1 MMQVLI
7 RYNTKSLSDNDK
19 WRVLIDEKEFTCSNV
34 QINCQSETCMRPI
47 LENGKPIEKW
57 HLRAFNFN
65 EIIFRFYGNEN
76 KLIILIV

>member
-19 WRVLIDEKEFTCSNV
+19 WRVLIDEKEFTCSYV

-47 LENGKPIEKW
+47 LENGKPIEKY
-57 HLRAFNFN
+57 HIRAYNFN
-65 EIIFRFYGNEN
+65 EIVFQFGQEN

>member
-7 RYNTKSLSDNDK
+7 RYNTKSISDNDK

-47 LENGKPIEKW
+47 LENGKPIDKW
-57 HLRAFNFN
+57 HIRAYNFN
-65 EIIFRFYGNEN
+65 EIVFQFGKEN